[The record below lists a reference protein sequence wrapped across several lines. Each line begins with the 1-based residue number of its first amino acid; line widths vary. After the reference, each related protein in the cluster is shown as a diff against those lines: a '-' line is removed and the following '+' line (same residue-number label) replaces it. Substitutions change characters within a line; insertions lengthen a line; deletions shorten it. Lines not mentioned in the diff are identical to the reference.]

1 MNEINLIY
9 DEFKDLFNRKKCPEL
24 FRAIDIVSSLPSNSH
39 FPHALGNFAILYT
52 PVPTAYQPKIMLLG
66 NNPSWFVDV
75 AANRPLSEERK
86 EVAKQIVLDM
96 EKGVPSKSSY
106 VEHEHRFA
114 KRIRTIFSNLGSLDI
129 LPDVVGMNW
138 FWVQTG
144 SNPYELKKVRLE
156 DWSSE
161 QKKTEQ
167 LNYLINYCRRKTGE
181 IINQI
186 APKYLFVLGADAQS
200 EIHRMDINISEINI
214 IPAKH
219 PDRSAD
225 LQNQIGKILTQ

>member
-9 DEFKDLFNRKKCPEL
+9 NEFKDLFNREKCPEL
-24 FRAIDIVSSLPSNSH
+24 FRAIDKVSSSSSNSH

-52 PVPTAYQPKIMLLG
+52 PATYRPEFMLLG

-75 AANRPLSEERK
+75 AVNRPLSAEDK
-86 EVAKQIVLDM
+86 EKAQQIVLDM
-96 EKGVPSKSSY
+96 EKGVPSINSY
-106 VEHEHRFA
+106 LEHNHRFA
-114 KRIRTIFSNLGSLDI
+114 KRIRTIFKNLDLSDI

-144 SNPYELKKVRLE
+144 SNPYELKKVHLCDLR
-156 DWSSE
+156 SE

-181 IINQI
+181 IINHI
-186 APKYLFVLGADAQS
+186 APKNLFVLGADAQL
-200 EIHRMDINISEINI
+200 EVNRMDINRRHIKIIHAIN
-214 IPAKH
+214 PG
-219 PDRSAD
+219 RSSD
-225 LQNQIGKILTQ
+225 LEHQIRKIFI